1 MASVAAELDVLQ
13 GGPLEPFRQPDI
25 DTLTAGELW
34 AHREAMEAAAAS
46 LLGHML
52 FEFSRIDVNLGL
64 SLVWVDSGA
73 NLESLTP
80 KVSGMS
86 FHGKLGELA
95 KHVQVKLPAGS
106 KRRAAYDR
114 WIERMHI
121 ARAERNRLVHGRW
134 GIEAHRSKVVNVVG
148 LPTGGGRQTTEYS
161 IDELA
166 AVNKELRSLELELRR
181 LRTHWPL

>member
-1 MASVAAELDVLQ
+1 MASVAAELDVLE
-13 GGPLEPFRQPDI
+13 GGPLEPFPQPDI

-34 AHREAMEAAAAS
+34 AHREAMQAAAAS

-80 KVSGMS
+80 KVAEMS
-86 FHGKLGELA
+86 FHSKLGELA

-148 LPTGGGRQTTEYS
+148 LPTGGAQQTTEYS

-166 AVNKELRSLELELRR
+166 AVNEELRSLELELRR